1 MSLISSPSLSPAAQ
15 SALALQSISGL
26 GLQTLDT
33 LFQHFGSF
41 TAIESAGFEA
51 LQQAGLKS
59 ELCRIIAD
67 GRYRTETDLLR
78 ECEKLK
84 TWLMQP
90 GCHALCCEDAAYPA
104 MLKEIHSPPALLYVR
119 GNPAALSYQALAMV
133 GSRKPSVDGL
143 RSARAFASAFAEAG
157 LVIHSGLAVGIDGA
171 AHQGVLDVGGMTGA
185 VMATGMDQIY
195 PKSHRKLAEQICER
209 GALITEMPLGT
220 SPAPNNFPRRNRLI
234 SGLSRGVLV
243 VEASIQSGS
252 LITARYALEQNRDV
266 FAMPGSIHNP
276 QSRGPHALIKSGAR
290 LVECID
296 DVLHEWAYPL
306 VEPHAASARAP
317 RAVPER
323 MDFSAEERKVLE
335 LMGFDVISF
344 DQLAL
349 GSRFDYGELSGLLV
363 SLELQGALRQVP
375 GGYQRLYQEGL

>member
-1 MSLISSPSLSPAAQ
+1 MSLSLAAL

-26 GLQTLDT
+26 GLQTLDA

-41 TAIESAGFEA
+41 TTIEQAGFQA
-51 LQQAGLKS
+51 LQQAGLKN
-59 ELCRIIAD
+59 ELCRIIAE
-67 GRYRTETDLLR
+67 GRYRTEASLLR
-78 ECEKLK
+78 DGEKLEA
-84 TWLMQP
+84 WLTQP
-90 GCHALCCEDAAYPA
+90 DCHALCMEDAAYPA
-104 MLKEIHSPPALLYVR
+104 LLRQIHCPPALLYVR
-119 GNPAALSYQALAMV
+119 GNLAALNYQALAMV

-220 SPAPNNFPRRNRLI
+220 APTPNNFPRRNRLI

-243 VEASIQSGS
+243 VEAGLQSGS

-276 QSRGPHALIKSGAR
+276 QTRGPHALIKSGAR
-290 LVECID
+290 LVETID
-296 DVLHEWAYPL
+296 DVLHEWAYP
-306 VEPHAASARAP
+306 VAENPASSVSTP

-323 MDFSAEERKVLE
+323 FDCSPEERKVLE

-349 GSRFDYGELSGLLV
+349 GSRLDSGELSGLLV

-375 GGYQRLYQEGL
+375 GGYQRLYQVGR

>member
-1 MSLISSPSLSPAAQ
+1 MSLSFAAR

-41 TAIESAGFEA
+41 SAIEQASLMD
-51 LQQAGLKS
+51 LQHAGLKP
-59 ELCRIIAD
+59 ELGRVIAE
-67 GRYRTETDLLR
+67 GHYRAEAALQR
-78 ECEKLK
+78 ERERLEV
-84 TWLMQP
+84 WLMQP
-90 GCHALCCEDAAYPA
+90 DCHALTMEDAAYPA
-104 MLKEIHSPPALLYVR
+104 LLKQIHSPPALLYVQ
-119 GNPAALSYQALAMV
+119 GNLAALNYQALAMV

-195 PKSHRKLAEQICER
+195 PRSHRKLAEQICEQ

-220 SPAPNNFPRRNRLI
+220 APTPNNFPRRNRLI

-243 VEASIQSGS
+243 VEAGIQSGS

-276 QSRGPHALIKSGAR
+276 QTRGPHALIKSGAR
-290 LVECID
+290 LVETID
-296 DVLHEWAYPL
+296 DVLHEWAYP
-306 VEPHAASARAP
+306 VAEKPASSVSSP

-323 MDFSAEERKVLE
+323 FDCSPEERKVLE
-335 LMGFDVISF
+335 LMGFDVTSF
-344 DQLAL
+344 DQLVL
-349 GSRFDYGELSGLLV
+349 GSRLEYGELSGLLV

-375 GGYQRLYQEGL
+375 GGYQRLYQADGTK

>member
-1 MSLISSPSLSPAAQ
+1 MSLFSSTSLSPAAQ

-26 GLQTLDT
+26 GLQTLDS
-33 LFQHFGSF
+33 LFQHFASF
-41 TAIESAGFEA
+41 TAIESAGYEA

-59 ELCRIIAD
+59 ELCRIIVD
-67 GRYRTETDLLR
+67 GRYRTETDLQR

-84 TWLMQP
+84 TWLHQP
-90 GCHALCCEDAAYPA
+90 DCHALCREDAAYPA

-119 GNPAALSYQALAMV
+119 GNPAALNYQALAMV

-220 SPAPNNFPRRNRLI
+220 SPTPNNFPRRNRLI

-296 DVLHEWAYPL
+296 DVLHEWAYPMA
-306 VEPHAASARAP
+306 EPPATTARAP

-323 MDFSAEERKVLE
+323 LDFSAEERKVLE

-349 GSRFDYGELSGLLV
+349 SSRLDFGQLSGLLV

-375 GGYQRLYQEGL
+375 GGYQRLYQVGL